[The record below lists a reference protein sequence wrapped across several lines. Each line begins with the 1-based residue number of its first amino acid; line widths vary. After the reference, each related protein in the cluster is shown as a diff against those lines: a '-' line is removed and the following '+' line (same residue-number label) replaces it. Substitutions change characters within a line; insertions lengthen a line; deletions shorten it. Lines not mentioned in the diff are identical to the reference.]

1 MVRGDFLNT
10 CQKLNKKNI
19 PVLILCGGRSV
30 ISNAH
35 IKSQS
40 ANKGLIFIGNKP
52 LFIDVMEQYINSH
65 FKSFVLATGINLD
78 LFVLYLF
85 DNDWKLKGSSSS
97 AVILE

>member
-1 MVRGDFLNT
+1 
-10 CQKLNKKNI
+10 
-19 PVLILCGGRSV
+19 
-30 ISNAH
+30 
-35 IKSQS
+35 
-40 ANKGLIFIGNKP
+40 
-52 LFIDVMEQYINSH
+52 MEQYINSH